1 MSEASLPRCDV
12 CGRVE
17 YDCACEGDDTIGRC
31 EALENQDSN
40 STSKGSTQRCRRIAT
55 RQRSGDR
62 VVCDVHDRL
71 VWIRYCDC

>member
-1 MSEASLPRCDV
+1 MSDASLPRCDV

-31 EALENQDSN
+31 EALD
-40 STSKGSTQRCRRIAT
+40 GPQRCRRIAT